1 MKLKW
6 QNKKTVSE
14 HETDDSVNPIF
25 FGGGGNSIEKKNRI
39 SSSLT
44 ISADQ
49 LVKQNI

>member
-1 MKLKW
+1 MKLMI
-6 QNKKTVSE
+6 QSTL
-14 HETDDSVNPIF
+14 F
-25 FGGGGNSIEKKNRI
+25 FFGGGGGNSIEKKNRI